1 VSTVTKQR
9 KQVETLYRDFGPL
22 VYRRTLKMLR
32 NPQDAEEATQ
42 DIFIRVINGI
52 EKFDGRSQ
60 LSTWLFQV
68 TTNYCLNKIRD
79 TRRRQDIWQENVVPV
94 EKAKATTAPSQDQL
108 LTQELL
114 AEAHPDQAKAA
125 VYVYIEGMTGEEAAH
140 MMGVSRR
147 TVTNLLERF
156 RAWAVEKLAKPPP

>member
-1 VSTVTKQR
+1 MSAVTEQR
-9 KQVETLYRDFGPL
+9 KQVENLYRDYGPL

-32 NPQDAEEATQ
+32 DPQDAEEATQ

-52 EKFDGRSQ
+52 ETFDGRSQ

-79 TRRRQDIWQENVVPV
+79 ARRRQDLWQENVVPM
-94 EKAKATTAPSQDQL
+94 EKARSTTSASQDQL

-114 AEAHPDQAKAA
+114 ANAHPDQAKAA
-125 VYVYIEGMTGEEAAH
+125 VYVYVEGMTGAEAAK

-156 RAWAVEKLAKPPP
+156 RTFAIEKLAKPPP